1 MRFIKAV
8 GCAAV
13 AAMAA
18 MAFVGVSSALAGNTA
33 LCEKHEEPCPAA
45 RIYQGHF
52 EAVVENPRFLTNIT
66 NLACKK
72 GRILGIAE
80 GLASPQST
88 HLEALTFTEDCLTE
102 GGFPC
107 VVESTELGLL
117 LILRTELNLAIATL
131 DNTRVLISCPG
142 VAMHCVFDMGT
153 ELHVTGS
160 PNQNSLAEIH
170 AVESPLTQGEGMF
183 CPVEAS
189 FDALYK
195 ITQPDPI
202 AITG

>member
-1 MRFIKAV
+1 MRFARKIGVVALTAMIATAIV
-8 GCAAV
+8 SANAAT
-13 AAMAA
+13 A
-18 MAFVGVSSALAGNTA
+18 SSTA
-33 LCEKHEEPCPAA
+33 LCKKHEEPCSAA
-45 RIYQGHF
+45 NTYQGHF
-52 EAVVENPRFLTNIT
+52 EAVAASPKFLTTIVDV
-66 NLACKK
+66 ACKG
-72 GRILGIAE
+72 GRILGYAL
-80 GLASPQST
+80 GLAIPQST

-102 GGFPC
+102 GGLEC
-107 VVESTELGLL
+107 AVESTELGLL
-117 LILRTELNLAIATL
+117 LMLRTALNLATATM

-142 VAMHCVFDMGT
+142 TMHCVFSMAT

-170 AVESPLTQGEGMF
+170 ALKAPLANPEGML

-202 AITG
+202 AITK